1 MELQCQKLVS
11 VIQHKFKIPCINM
24 CYKIGEKKTDGN
36 VQCILHTYG
45 EYSNRQMAL
54 LNINEDSNMVAEI
67 SI

>member
-1 MELQCQKLVS
+1 
-11 VIQHKFKIPCINM
+11 M